1 MTDIQIAEIIA
12 DATLEE
18 ARREVELALSVNAG
32 DDRAY
37 YCLGR
42 VLWKYGHRSE
52 AMAAYSAAVKINPD
66 SKARHAL
73 EMAREVFDFFNP
85 DLLNP

>member
-32 DDRAY
+32 DDTAY

-42 VLWKYGHRSE
+42 VLWKYGYRSE

-73 EMAREVFDFFNP
+73 DMAREVFDFFNP